1 MKKTISVVTLS
12 IALFF
17 SACDTT
23 NVSDCT
29 DTNSS
34 NTALTSLKKDSFTG
48 RYDFHDIVNN
58 YKKDIEM
65 LYPYQI
71 STIRKDA
78 SNNKAY
84 IKFIN
89 KVPSALTAK
98 LYKLGLENNFILT
111 GGGGISQRDNQLRT
125 ILVSEA
131 LYKISKALHYKNTS
145 MVFETII
152 YFTDVK
158 NIIDVTMIALDESVF
173 PDKETIIQTTVNL
186 AQWSDLQGRASI
198 LNIDDIQWHYLIGEE
213 HLFTLD

>member
-1 MKKTISVVTLS
+1 MIKTISVIILLT
-12 IALFF
+12 ALFF
-17 SACDTT
+17 SACDTA
-23 NVSDCT
+23 N
-29 DTNSS
+29 NS
-34 NTALTSLKKDSFTG
+34 NTVQTSLSKKPLAG
-48 RYDFHDIVNN
+48 YYDFSNVLSNYEEDI
-58 YKKDIEM
+58 KM

-71 STIRKDA
+71 SIVSVDSKIKD
-78 SNNKAY
+78 KAY
-84 IKFIN
+84 IRFVD
-89 KVPSALTAK
+89 KVPVELSEELSRLK
-98 LYKLGLENNFILT
+98 YENNFILT

-158 NIIDVTMIALDESVF
+158 NIIDVTMTALDESVF